1 MAKRKPNQSQLRRG
15 GNAPPPDISRDT
27 AATDQSSVRW
37 LPDRFRDG
45 DPLLLS
51 LALCV
56 LVALAY
62 LPSLRNGFV
71 NFDDRPFVYENSHV
85 QQGLSAASIGWAFRT
100 IEGSFW
106 HPLTWLSFMAD
117 RQLFGPEPWGFHL
130 TNLLLHAASTVLLF
144 LALRRMTGAAWRS
157 AFVAALFG
165 LHPLHVESVAWVAE
179 RKDVLSTFFWML
191 AMLMYARYAGQSKV
205 QSPESIAAEEAA
217 ASSIQGLKSVTG
229 SSSSPEAA
237 SPVTRHASLYYVLS
251 LAFFICGLMSKTMV
265 VTLPL
270 VLLLLDW
277 WPLGRVRADAR
288 PPGRKPWL
296 GLLLEKLPFL
306 AASLAF
312 GMLTLYSQGTTGALR
327 GVADYPLVLR
337 AQNAALSCLQYL
349 EQAVWPA
356 GLAVYYPYPAAF
368 PAWVVLIGM
377 ALLALI
383 SVLAILARRG
393 HPYMAV
399 GWFWYLVTLLPVSGL
414 IQMGGQSHADRY
426 TYVPL
431 VGVFLLATWGA
442 ADLARRWRHGRPAL
456 ALAAIAIIGA
466 LIPATRRQ
474 VSYWKDSETLFSHAL
489 AVTRDNDLAQNN
501 LGAALLGRGS
511 VDDAVSHLREAVRLA
526 PARIEARVNLGIAL
540 SRQGKPDEAAA
551 QLQAA
556 LSLAPNTALGHS
568 GLGDALSACGDSE
581 GAIRHYRE
589 AVRLAP
595 GDAPT
600 RHNLAAALIRQG
612 NAGEAIVQLRE
623 AIRIE
628 PGLVAARCKLGAAL
642 GRMGQLDEAIAE
654 LREAVRL
661 SPANADARCGLGDAL
676 IARGRTDE
684 AIGEY
689 LQAVRVSP
697 EDGIARR
704 NLGTA
709 LGIVGRT
716 TEAVSQLEAAVRIR
730 PDDAEARCNLGDAL
744 LKLGRLDEAIRQF
757 TEALRLNPKLSE
769 AYLGLGI
776 ALGKAERLDEAVAQF
791 RAGLKLDPGSAELHC
806 NLGVALARQG
816 SIDDAAASFR
826 KALALRPVYPDAES
840 YLRNALQLKQ
850 PGPVAAP

>member
-1 MAKRKPNQSQLRRG
+1 MAKRKPNQSQLRQG
-15 GNAPPPDISRDT
+15 ENAPPADISRNT
-27 AATDQSSVRW
+27 AATSRSSARW
-37 LPDRFRDG
+37 ILDRFRQG
-45 DPLLLS
+45 DPFLLS
-51 LALCV
+51 LALCA
-56 LVALAY
+56 LVVLAY

-106 HPLTWLSFMAD
+106 HPLTWLSFMVD
-117 RQLFGPEPWGFHL
+117 RQLFGQEPWGFHL
-130 TNLLLHAASTVLLF
+130 TNLLFHAANTVLLF

-217 ASSIQGLKSVTG
+217 ASSIQGAESAIR
-229 SSSSPEAA
+229 SSSSPDAT
-237 SPVTRHASLYYVLS
+237 SPVARHASLYYALA

-277 WPLGRVRADAR
+277 WPLERVRADVR
-288 PPGRKPWL
+288 PPGLKPWL
-296 GLLLEKLPFL
+296 VLLLEKVPFL
-306 AASLAF
+306 SASLVF
-312 GMLTLYSQGTTGALR
+312 GALTLYSQGTTGALR

-337 AQNAALSCLQYL
+337 AQNAMLSCLQYL
-349 EQAVWPA
+349 EQAVWPV
-356 GLAVYYPYPAAF
+356 GLAVYYPYPAAS
-368 PAWVVLIGM
+368 PAWIVLLGM
-377 ALLALI
+377 ALLALV

-393 HPYMAV
+393 RPYVAV

-431 VGVFLLATWGA
+431 VGVFLLAAWGA

-474 VSYWKDSETLFSHAL
+474 VSYWKDSETLFRHAL

-501 LGAALLGRGS
+501 LGAALLGKGRL
-511 VDDAVSHLREAVRLA
+511 DEAIDHLREAVRLA
-526 PARIEARVNLGIAL
+526 PARTEARINLGIAL
-540 SRQGKPDEAAA
+540 SRQGKLDEAAA

-568 GLGDALSACGDSE
+568 GLGDVLSAHGNPDAAIGHYRE
-581 GAIRHYRE
+581 AIRLAPGDATAHHNLAVALTLQGSTNEALGELREAIKLAPELGAARGKLGAALGKMGRLDEAVTELQEAVRRSPTDADAHCGLGDALLAKGRLEEAIAEYQE

-595 GDAPT
+595 GDAT
-600 RHNLAAALIRQG
+600 THLHFGVALG
-612 NAGEAIVQLRE
+612 VAGRARE
-623 AIRIE
+623 AIGEFEQAIRINPQYAE
-628 PGLVAARCKLGAAL
+628 AHCNLGIAL
-642 GRMGQLDEAIAE
+642 LKQERLDEAIAH
-654 LREAVRL
+654 L
-661 SPANADARCGLGDAL
+661 
-676 IARGRTDE
+676 
-684 AIGEY
+684 
-689 LQAVRVSP
+689 
-697 EDGIARR
+697 
-704 NLGTA
+704 
-709 LGIVGRT
+709 
-716 TEAVSQLEAAVRIR
+716 
-730 PDDAEARCNLGDAL
+730 
-744 LKLGRLDEAIRQF
+744 
-757 TEALRLNPKLSE
+757 TEALRLNPKLLD
-769 AYLGLGI
+769 AYLNVGI
-776 ALGKAERLDEAVAQF
+776 ALGRKGRLDEAVA
-791 RAGLKLDPGSAELHC
+791 RLEAGLKVSPDSAELHC

-816 SIDDAAASFR
+816 HMDDAVTCFR
-826 KALALRPVYPDAES
+826 KALARQPDYPDAGN
-840 YLRNALQLKQ
+840 YLQNALQMKRSTNT
-850 PGPVAAP
+850 P